1 MCRYEFTGIK
11 IDKITGNRVM
21 KPTLYPEIKVE
32 DGDQFIYPLE
42 GDRFETLAF
51 RFYGDTTLWWIIARA
66 NNVRDGSYSLK
77 PDEKIRIPSNVP
89 QIMSDLRAINEDV

>member
-1 MCRYEFTGIK
+1 
-11 IDKITGNRVM
+11 M

-77 PDEKIRIPSNVP
+77 PDEKIRIPSNVT